1 MHIEIFEKIRDVLD
15 SKAIRVV
22 KASDEMETKTEKK
35 PHRLLTVL
43 VELEITST
51 YDYYK
56 HINLSLYK
64 KGQGTLTNFRQAY
77 MYYAVSI
84 LHKKKINDHNSRFKK
99 NRL

>member
-35 PHRLLTVL
+35 THRLLTVL

-64 KGQGTLTNFRQAY
+64 KGQGTLTHFPS
-77 MYYAVSI
+77 SI
-84 LHKKKINDHNSRFKK
+84 YVLRGEHITQKK
-99 NRL
+99 NKRSQ